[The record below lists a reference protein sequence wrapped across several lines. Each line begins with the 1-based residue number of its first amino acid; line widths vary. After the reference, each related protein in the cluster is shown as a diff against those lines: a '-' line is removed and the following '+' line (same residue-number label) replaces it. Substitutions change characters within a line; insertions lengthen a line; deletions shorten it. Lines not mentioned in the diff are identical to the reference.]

1 LARPHFEKNRRTLSA
16 AKRKMLEKIGEQCGD
31 VARRR
36 GVNLFE
42 KILDF
47 VEGDEAALGYEGKR
61 TKFLKDG
68 SIIEEPWIT
77 PEMRLV
83 ALKEAL
89 KYVYPQLKA
98 TTVMELSAQTD
109 AEEDS
114 EPLSREEL
122 VRIIQQDP
130 FFQIQPNEI
139 IDVTPKDPMKD

>member
-1 LARPHFEKNRRTLSA
+1 MARPKFEKNRRTMA
-16 AKRKMLEKIGEQCGD
+16 EAKRKMLAKIGEQCGE
-31 VARRR
+31 VALRR
-36 GVNLFE
+36 GVNLFD

-47 VEGDEAALGYEGKR
+47 VEGDEKALGYEGQR

-68 SIIEEPWIT
+68 SVIVEPWIT

-98 TTVMELSAQTD
+98 TTVMELSSQAD
-109 AEEDS
+109 ADEDS

-130 FFQIQPNEI
+130 FFQLQPNEI